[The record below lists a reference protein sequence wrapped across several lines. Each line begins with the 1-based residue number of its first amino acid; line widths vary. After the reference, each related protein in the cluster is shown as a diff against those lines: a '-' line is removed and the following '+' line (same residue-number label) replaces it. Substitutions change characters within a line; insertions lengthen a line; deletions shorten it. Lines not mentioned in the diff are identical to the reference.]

1 MDDLERIL
9 EQRREH
15 HAQGRLS
22 ETLEERV
29 QNNAHRHVKR
39 NEMDTEEHGRVNSQ
53 LREHNVLNRHQ
64 MIESKRTGGI
74 EIHMRS
80 AAQENFSLTVAS
92 IDNLEPL

>member
-1 MDDLERIL
+1 LKEFLSNVVSTMLRDGKHW
-9 EQRREH
+9 RR
-15 HAQGRLS
+15 
-22 ETLEERV
+22 EERV

>member
-9 EQRREH
+9 EERREH

-39 NEMDTEEHGRVNSQ
+39 NEMDTEEHGRVHSQ
-53 LREHNVLNRHQ
+53 RHENNVLNTHQ
-64 MIESKRTGGI
+64 MIESKRMRGI

-80 AAQENFSLTVAS
+80 AAQEDF
-92 IDNLEPL
+92 